1 MQRITLVLLLLWIC
15 AWVIRISSGCV
26 THMFKFLCYFF
37 LGVLCVD
44 CIRPQSFEFSAHNT
58 DKENTKR
65 WTCFTFQ
72 LLCLIIHTPYRFKIS
87 TGSQIAISPVGS
99 VHIRILIFSLITVT
113 HMHIF
118 YVYVCFTNNNNNNIF
133 YILYIFSQLYK
144 THLD

>member
-1 MQRITLVLLLLWIC
+1 V
-15 AWVIRISSGCV
+15 
-26 THMFKFLCYFF
+26 
-37 LGVLCVD
+37 GVLHYMFVLFFCGWIFMIFFWLCCVWTAFD
-44 CIRPQSFEFSAHNT
+44 VKVLSSLHIAQAKVFRK
-58 DKENTKR
+58 KENTKYIR

-133 YILYIFSQLYK
+133 YILYIYFTTL
-144 THLD
+144 